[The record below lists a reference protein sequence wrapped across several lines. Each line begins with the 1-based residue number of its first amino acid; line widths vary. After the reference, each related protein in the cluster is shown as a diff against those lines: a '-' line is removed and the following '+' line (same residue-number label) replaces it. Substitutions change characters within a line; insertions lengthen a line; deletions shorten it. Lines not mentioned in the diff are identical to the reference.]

1 MEILKPAKA
10 GTLESSD
17 IYITVYPNDGQGIN
31 IKLESIVMKQF
42 GRLIKK
48 VITETLGDLDVV
60 NADVVAVDKG
70 ALDCTIRAR
79 VEAAALRSSK

>member
-17 IYITVYPNDGQGIN
+17 IYITIYPNESEGIN

-42 GRLIKK
+42 GSQIKR
-48 VITETLGDLDVV
+48 VITKTLEEMGVE
-60 NADVVAVDKG
+60 NADVIAVDKG
-70 ALDCTIRAR
+70 ALDCTIQAR
-79 VEAAALRSSK
+79 VEAAAIRSSK